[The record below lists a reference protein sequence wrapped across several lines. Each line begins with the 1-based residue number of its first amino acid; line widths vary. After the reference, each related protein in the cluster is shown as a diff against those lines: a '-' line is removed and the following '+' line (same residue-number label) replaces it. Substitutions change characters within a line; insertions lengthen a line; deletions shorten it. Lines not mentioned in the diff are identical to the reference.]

1 MDASKTGRFISELR
15 REKNLTQAQLAD
27 ALFVSDKA
35 ISRWETG
42 KGFPDINN
50 LEAIAKALD
59 VSASELLKGERFG
72 EEITEKDVEELTEGS
87 FAIFKGAIKRAGML
101 NLLIGLLVSLVLIT
115 FVIVQLIAP
124 MHIEGAG
131 NALSME
137 TLSDGRIVAL
147 LGEDVAGC
155 YVEDLVEPDRDKSEF
170 NSDDVSKL
178 ISCYDTLW
186 YRWFVEKQQKFVVIG
201 DESEIDRI
209 YYYPGVSEERVDAQG
224 NIRRSLGF
232 NELIYK
238 SGDAGADNHDGI
250 MTLNRLVYNHWLVI
264 GAGMGVL
271 GILVYILFR
280 KKRVGS
286 IIFKVALL
294 PIAFSLSIF
303 LSLIGHRHQVYDAPH
318 YFLGIVLLTILLYA
332 LFLAIRYRRI
342 KALRSK

>member
-1 MDASKTGRFISELR
+1 MEANKTGKFISELR

-50 LEAIAKALD
+50 LEAIARALD
-59 VSASELLKGERFG
+59 VSTAEILKGERFG
-72 EEITEKDVEELTEGS
+72 EEITEQDVEELTES
-87 FAIFKGAIKRAGML
+87 SLELFKGAVQRAGVL

-124 MHIEGAG
+124 MHIEGAD
-131 NALSME
+131 NALSIE

-147 LGEDVAGC
+147 LGEDIAGC
-155 YVEDLVEPDRDKSEF
+155 YLEDLAEPDR
-170 NSDDVSKL
+170 DDVSKL
-178 ISCYDTLW
+178 ISCYDTIW
-186 YRWFVEKQQKFVVIG
+186 YRWFVEKQQKVVVIG
-201 DESEIDRI
+201 DEGEIDRV
-209 YYYPGVSEERVDAQG
+209 YYYPGISEERVDDQG

-238 SGDAGADNHDGI
+238 SGAAGAESHDGL
-250 MTLNRLVYNHWLVI
+250 MTLNRLVYNHWLVL

-286 IIFKVALL
+286 IILKVALL

-332 LFLAIRYRRI
+332 LFLAIQYRRI